1 MNQPQFFKLV
11 SIHNAKDKTVRH
23 RVCHHIS
30 GVMGELK
37 EDMEIDDE
45 LWQGLQAALLMRCR
59 DKIAAVRA
67 VAASAMVRLQV
78 RESLGRCPIAASHAR
93 THSLSYS
100 SIVAQA
106 GVPLVH
112 MFNGLEKCKVRRG
125 LVHCSTALT

>member
-78 RESLGRCPIAASHAR
+78 RESLGRCPNCCQSR
-93 THSLSYS
+93 THAHTLILEHRRS
-100 SIVAQA
+100 SWRAPRPHVQRV
-106 GVPLVH
+106 GK
-112 MFNGLEKCKVRRG
+112 M
-125 LVHCSTALT
+125 